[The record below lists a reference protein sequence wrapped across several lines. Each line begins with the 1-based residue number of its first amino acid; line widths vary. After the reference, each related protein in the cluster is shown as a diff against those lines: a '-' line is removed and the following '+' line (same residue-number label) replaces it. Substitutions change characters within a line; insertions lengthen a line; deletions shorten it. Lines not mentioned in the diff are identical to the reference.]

1 MISEKLRATCAE
13 MVANGSLDEL
23 EGIVERV
30 AFNRWRAGATSD
42 EDNASDEARMTYIG
56 QTELLMMLKNIAV
69 RGVE

>member
-13 MVANGSLDEL
+13 MVANGSMDEL

-30 AFNRWRAGATSD
+30 AFNRWRAGTTID
-42 EDNASDEARMTYIG
+42 EDNAEARMTYIG

-69 RGVE
+69 SGVE